1 MKIGLFYGSTTCYTE
16 MAAEKIRTLI
26 GPELVDLHNIKDVPL
41 IRMQEYDILILGI
54 STWDFGELQED
65 WESRW
70 EDIADLHLEGRI
82 IALFGLGDQLG
93 YGEWFQDA
101 LGMLHDQLVPKGV
114 KLVGYWP
121 NEGYEFDASK
131 ALIDDGRHFV
141 GLALDDANQYDQT
154 ESRIEQWV
162 DQILGG
168 NSRAAVTPGFLTAVA
183 MAPCHRPLPARHVEK
198 DLVTGP
204 LNRRQLRRFPACR
217 PRFLATGRIN
227 RTDFLNR
234 YHRMTL

>member
-1 MKIGLFYGSTTCYTE
+1 MSPCAGWRIT
-16 MAAEKIRTLI
+16 R
-26 GPELVDLHNIKDVPL
+26 
-41 IRMQEYDILILGI
+41 ILILGI

-82 IALFGLGDQLG
+82 VALFGLGDQLG

-154 ESRIEQWV
+154 DPRIEQWV
-162 DQILGG
+162 EQNPER
-168 NSRAAVTPGFLTAVA
+168 NSRPALIFPTFWQNDPERLALAA
-183 MAPCHRPLPARHVEK
+183 
-198 DLVTGP
+198 
-204 LNRRQLRRFPACR
+204 
-217 PRFLATGRIN
+217 GRSY